1 MNVIDGG
8 VAVVMLL
15 VCYAIVSGALRLG
28 HWWLDWCDRRE
39 DAKFRAQLLL
49 AEARL
54 AASEGC
60 AYCGPS
66 LDPTELCTKCANE
79 LRQWEDSRV

>member
-1 MNVIDGG
+1 MDIEQGLM
-8 VAVVMLL
+8 AVLMLL
-15 VCYAIVSGALRLG
+15 VCWSIVAGVLRIG
-28 HWWLDWCDRRE
+28 HWVLDWCDRRDE
-39 DAKFRAQLLL
+39 AKFRAELLL

-54 AASEGC
+54 SAAEGC

>member
-1 MNVIDGG
+1 MSIQDG
-8 VAVVMLL
+8 VLAAILL
-15 VCYAIVSGALRLG
+15 GFCWAIVSGVLRIG

-39 DAKFRAQLLL
+39 DAKFRAELLL

-79 LRQWEDSRV
+79 LRGLEDFL